1 MVSFPNA
8 KINLGLNVVEKR
20 TDGYHNLET
29 FFVPIFD
36 LYDVLEVVES
46 DKTTLQ
52 IFGIKIDG
60 EIENNLIIKA
70 LRLLQKDFKIP
81 ELSCFLKK
89 NIPTGAGLG
98 GGSADAAFMLKMLNE
113 KFALNISQEN
123 LEDYASK
130 LGADCPFFIRNK
142 ISFAQGTGNI
152 LSDVNISLQDK
163 YLVLAKPDIHVST
176 SDAYSKIVPKKWEMP
191 LENVLQLPTS
201 EWKNYLFNDFEKNV
215 FAQHPQLAEIKQQMY
230 NFGAIYASMSG
241 SGATIFGIFD
251 KKPNVN
257 FEDMFVFYTQMKQ
270 V

>member
-20 TDGYHNLET
+20 TDGYHNIET
-29 FFVPIFD
+29 VFVPIFE
-36 LYDVLEVVES
+36 LYDVLEIVES
-46 DKTTLQ
+46 GKTTLQ
-52 IFGIKIDG
+52 IFGMEIDG

-89 NIPTGAGLG
+89 NIPAGAGLG
-98 GGSADAAFMLKMLNE
+98 GGSADAAFMLKMVNE

-123 LEDYASK
+123 LEKYCSK
-130 LGADCPFFIRNK
+130 LGADCTFFIRNK
-142 ISFAQGTGNI
+142 PSFARGTGNI
-152 LSDVNISLQDK
+152 LSDVNLSLQGK
-163 YLVLAKPDIHVST
+163 YIVLVKPNICVST
-176 SDAYSKIVPKKWEMP
+176 ADAYSKIIPEKWEMP
-191 LENVLQLPTS
+191 LEDVLQLPIS

-215 FAQHPQLAEIKQQMY
+215 FAHHPQLAEIKQQMY
-230 NFGAIYASMSG
+230 NFGAVYTSMSG

-257 FEDMFVFYTQMKQ
+257 FDEMFVFSTQMTRI
-270 V
+270 

>member
-29 FFVPIFD
+29 VFVPIFE
-36 LYDVLEVVES
+36 LYDVLEIVES
-46 DKTTLQ
+46 NKTTLQ
-52 IFGIKIDG
+52 IFSIEIDG
-60 EIENNLIIKA
+60 DIENNLIIKA

-98 GGSADAAFMLKMLNE
+98 GGSANAAFMLKMINE

-123 LEDYASK
+123 LENYASK
-130 LGADCPFFIRNK
+130 LGADCAFFIRNK
-142 ISFAQGTGNI
+142 PSFAQGTGNV
-152 LSDVNISLQDK
+152 LSDVNLSLQGK
-163 YLVLAKPDIHVST
+163 YIVLAKPNIHVST
-176 SDAYSKIVPKKWEMP
+176 AEAYSKIIPKKWKTP
-191 LENVLQLPTS
+191 LENVLKLPIS

-230 NFGAIYASMSG
+230 DFGAIYASMSG
-241 SGATIFGIFD
+241 SGATIFGIFEQ
-251 KKPNVN
+251 KPNVS
-257 FEDMFVFYTQMKQ
+257 FEEMFVFETLL
-270 V
+270 